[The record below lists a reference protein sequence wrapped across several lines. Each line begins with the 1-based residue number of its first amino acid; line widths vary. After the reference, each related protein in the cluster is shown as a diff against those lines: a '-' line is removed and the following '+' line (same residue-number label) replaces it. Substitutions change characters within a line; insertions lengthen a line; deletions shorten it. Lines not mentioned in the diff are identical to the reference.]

1 MSDRLIL
8 FRSTGFMM
16 SQRKSEQRE
25 QKDAKKTEKR
35 AEIGMVEVEALT
47 NTAYGFPLKYA
58 DNKTKAILTE
68 KYVKAGVI
76 DDISHIDFFIPRC
89 LSPINSKM
97 MPCIYGTAVLSAI
110 KEMAGLVGKP
120 LKQDFAVLGIYFDEN
135 DVNLLVRKITLSKG
149 EQRAQTL
156 SVTEIITSGA
166 HGVLLYEGQ
175 IPPELMV
182 PRITIGRMKSRG
194 FGRIIIKWQ

>member
-1 MSDRLIL
+1 M

-16 SQRKSEQRE
+16 SQRKSEQRTE
-25 QKDAKKTEKR
+25 QKDVKKTERR
-35 AEIGMVEVEALT
+35 AEIEMVEVEALT
-47 NTAYGFPLKYA
+47 NIAYGFPLKYV
-58 DNKTKAILTE
+58 DNKTKTILTE
-68 KYVKAGVI
+68 KYVKTGVI

-89 LSPINSKM
+89 LSPIANKM

-110 KEMAGLVGKP
+110 KEMAGLAGKS
-120 LKQDFAVLGIYFDEN
+120 LKHDFSILGIYFDEN
-135 DVNLLVRKITLSKG
+135 DVNLLVRKITLAKG

-156 SVTEIITSGA
+156 SITEIVNSGA

-175 IPPELMV
+175 VLPELMV
-182 PRITIGRMKSRG
+182 PKITIGRMKSRG

>member
-1 MSDRLIL
+1 
-8 FRSTGFMM
+8 
-16 SQRKSEQRE
+16 
-25 QKDAKKTEKR
+25 
-35 AEIGMVEVEALT
+35 VEVVAQT
-47 NTAYGFPLKYA
+47 NVAYGFPLKYA

-68 KYVKAGVI
+68 KYVKTGVI

-89 LSPINSKM
+89 LGPINGKM

-110 KEMAGLVGKP
+110 KEMAGLAGRP
-120 LKQDFAVLGIYFDEN
+120 LKHDYHDFSILGIYFDEN
-135 DVNLLVRKITLSKG
+135 DASLLVRKITLAKG
-149 EQRAQTL
+149 EQRTQTL
-156 SVTEIITSGA
+156 SITEIINSGA

>member
-1 MSDRLIL
+1 M
-8 FRSTGFMM
+8 FRSMGFMM
-16 SQRKSEQRE
+16 SQRKSEQRTE
-25 QKDAKKTEKR
+25 QKDVKKTERR

-110 KEMAGLVGKP
+110 KEMAGLAGKP
-120 LKQDFAVLGIYFDEN
+120 LKHDFSVLGIYFDEN
-135 DVNLLVRKITLSKG
+135 DVNLLVRKITLNKGG
-149 EQRAQTL
+149 EQRTQTL
-156 SVTEIITSGA
+156 SITEIITSGA

-175 IPPELMV
+175 VPPELMV

>member
-1 MSDRLIL
+1 M
-8 FRSTGFMM
+8 FKSTGFRM
-16 SQRKSEQRE
+16 SQRKTEQRSE
-25 QKDAKKTEKR
+25 QKDVKKTEKTT
-35 AEIGMVEVEALT
+35 IGMVEVVAQT
-47 NTAYGFPLKYA
+47 NVAYGFPLKYA

-68 KYVKAGVI
+68 KYVKTGVI

-89 LSPINSKM
+89 LGPINGKM

-110 KEMAGLVGKP
+110 KEAAGLAGRP
-120 LKQDFAVLGIYFDEN
+120 LKHDYHDFSVLGIYFDEN
-135 DVNLLVRKITLSKG
+135 DANLLVRKITIVKN
-149 EQRAQTL
+149 EQKTQTL
-156 SVTEIITSGA
+156 AITEIVLSGA

-182 PRITIGRMKSRG
+182 PRITVGRMKSRG